1 MCWQRSCQ
9 FLKNFVSLEPGYALQ
24 RNAARGPP
32 FMIVNPPHENAL
44 NCAIVGI
51 SGSFEG
57 LGSDASTMDTGAF
70 TAGGPFGSAIGGATA
85 SGVAGLDGLD

>member
-57 LGSDASTMDTGAF
+57 LGIDAFAMDTGAF
-70 TAGGPFGSAIGGATA
+70 TTGGPFGIAFSGATS
-85 SGVAGLDGLD
+85 SGVAGLD